1 MLYSGSP
8 MSRIDGRR
16 ADQLRPISIQVGYL
30 AFAEGSAL
38 ISVGKTVVL
47 CAVSVEDRQPP
58 FLRGSGQG
66 WVTAEYSMLP
76 RSTQTR
82 NQRES
87 VAGRIGGRTHEI
99 QRLIGRSLRA
109 VVDLSALGE
118 RTYAIDCDVLQADGG
133 TRTASITG
141 AYVALV
147 QAMQKLVEDGT
158 YSSLPIRCPVAATSV
173 GVIDGAPM
181 LDLAYDEDSRAEVD
195 FNVVMTGDGK
205 FVEVQGTAE
214 HGTFSRDAMSNLMDL
229 AEKGIQESFVAQR
242 AALTAAGL
250 HAL

>member
-1 MLYSGSP
+1 
-8 MSRIDGRR
+8 
-16 ADQLRPISIQVGYL
+16 
-30 AFAEGSAL
+30 
-38 ISVGKTVVL
+38 
-47 CAVSVEDRQPP
+47 
-58 FLRGSGQG
+58 
-66 WVTAEYSMLP
+66 
-76 RSTQTR
+76 
-82 NQRES
+82 

-109 VVDLSALGE
+109 VVDLHALGE
-118 RTYAIDCDVLQADGG
+118 RTFAIDCDVLQADGG

-158 YSSLPIRCPVAATSV
+158 YSSLPIKFPVAATSV

-214 HGTFSRDAMSNLMDL
+214 HGTFSRDAMNSLMDL
-229 AEKGIQESFVAQR
+229 AEKGIQESFNAQR
-242 AALTAAGL
+242 AALMSVGLTAL
-250 HAL
+250 